1 MNGQQLKNSILQLAI
16 KGKLVKQIEEEG
28 NVNDIISD
36 KSIDLS
42 EIPFDIP
49 SNWKWVKLEDIS
61 DYIKAG
67 GDKPKNFSIEKDE
80 LYPYPIIANGKEND
94 GIVGYTDD
102 PKIFDHC
109 VTISAR
115 GTIGYSSIRS
125 YPFTPTVRLLVV
137 KLKEQINIKYI
148 QIALTSLL
156 ETGIGTSIKQLTIP
170 MVKPKLIPLPPLK
183 EQKRIVKKLEELL
196 PKINQY
202 EKLYKEVTE
211 LNKKFLADLK
221 KSILQYATS
230 GKLTTQIPSKITS
243 HDLYKYSITKKEEL
257 IKQKLI
263 KKTKNKKITV
273 IPFDIPETWNWVRL
287 GDIAHLKIGKTPKRS
302 ETNYWDS
309 DIPWVSI
316 SDMVSDNFTNTTKE
330 NISKKALNEIFK
342 SNLSPKGTLLMS
354 FKLTIGKVSIL
365 DIDAVHN
372 EAIVSIFPFIEH
384 ENTLRDYLFKTLP
397 LLVNYADSKGA
408 IKGKTLNSTSLNNL
422 IIPLP
427 PFEEQKQIINK
438 LNTFEHLINSLN
450 FS

>member
-1 MNGQQLKNSILQLAI
+1 M
-16 KGKLVKQIEEEG
+16 
-28 NVNDIISD
+28 D
-36 KSIDLS
+36 
-42 EIPFDIP
+42 
-49 SNWKWVKLEDIS
+49 
-61 DYIKAG
+61 
-67 GDKPKNFSIEKDE
+67 
-80 LYPYPIIANGKEND
+80 
-94 GIVGYTDD
+94 
-102 PKIFDHC
+102 
-109 VTISAR
+109 
-115 GTIGYSSIRS
+115 
-125 YPFTPTVRLLVV
+125 
-137 KLKEQINIKYI
+137 
-148 QIALTSLL
+148 
-156 ETGIGTSIKQLTIP
+156 
-170 MVKPKLIPLPPLK
+170 KPKLIPLPHIK

-330 NISKKALNEIFK
+330 NISEKALNEIFK